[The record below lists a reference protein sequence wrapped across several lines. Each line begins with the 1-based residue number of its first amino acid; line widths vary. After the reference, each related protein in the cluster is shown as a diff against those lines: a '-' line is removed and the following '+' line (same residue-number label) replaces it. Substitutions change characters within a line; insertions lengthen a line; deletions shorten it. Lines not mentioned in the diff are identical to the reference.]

1 MTKDELKQEAER
13 LGVKVRESFMDD
25 LPENMIVLAIGLL
38 LGAALT
44 KMFF

>member
-1 MTKDELKQEAER
+1 MTKDELKARAKE
-13 LGVKVRESFMDD
+13 LGLKVKEGFMGD

>member
-1 MTKDELKQEAER
+1 MTRDELKAKAKE
-13 LGVKVRESFMDD
+13 LGLKVKDGFMDD
-25 LPENMIVLAIGLL
+25 IEENLICVAIGLL

>member
-1 MTKDELKQEAER
+1 MTKDELKREAEL
-13 LGVKVRESFMDD
+13 LGMKLKDSFMEDWV
-25 LPENMIVLAIGLL
+25 ENCIVLAIGLL

>member
-1 MTKDELKQEAER
+1 MNLDELKKEAER

-25 LPENMIVLAIGLL
+25 WAENSICVAIGLL

>member
-1 MTKDELKQEAER
+1 MNKDELKAKAKESG
-13 LGVKVRESFMDD
+13 LKVKDGFMDD
-25 LPENMIVLAIGLL
+25 WAENSICVAIGLL